1 MATFE
6 EILNMAREGAEKVG
20 QKTSD
25 FVEVTRMKMHIA
37 ELEKEIA
44 ATYEGL
50 GRLVYDAEKSGQDSA
65 DMVRACIEN
74 IDELQADVDALR
86 DQLFAF
92 KHMQKCAECGAIND
106 EDAAFCNQCG
116 AAFGA
121 SSNAE

>member
-25 FVEVTRMKMHIA
+25 FVEITRMKMNIA

-50 GRLVYDAEKSGQDSA
+50 GRLVYDAQKSGQDC
-65 DMVRACIEN
+65 DDLVRACIEN
-74 IDELQADVDALR
+74 IEELQADVDEIR
-86 DQLFAF
+86 DQLYAF
-92 KHMQKCAECGAIND
+92 KHMKKCAACGAVND
-106 EDAAFCNQCG
+106 EDADFCNKCG
-116 AAFGA
+116 KPL
-121 SSNAE
+121 E